1 MNNIQYSIL
10 QKTEGWSSED
20 IKVKRLG
27 IQGTPGQQIEINEQT
42 TIKLGVTGIYEIEFP
57 DEYLYTISSLNIV
70 DEPSRS
76 GEEQPAVLIDMLVV
90 TTETGGV

>member
-10 QKTEGWSSED
+10 QRTEGWNGEN

-27 IQGTPGQQIEINEQT
+27 IQGTPGQEIEINQQ

-57 DEYLYTISSLNIV
+57 DEYLYTISSLNIIK
-70 DEPSRS
+70 PSGS
-76 GEEQPAVLIDMLVV
+76 GEEQPAVLIDMLIVI
-90 TTETGGV
+90 TETGGV